1 MVMKLTEAI
10 SGSHH
15 QVYFD
20 NYFTTLPLLQKL
32 LDRDTYSCA
41 TIRTNRKQYPTEM
54 SVAAKR
60 LQRGEFLFR
69 QCGNIVAVAWKDN
82 KVVNVVST
90 LASPSDTTTVN
101 RTQKDG
107 SRRAVPCPRSVAL
120 YNEYMGGVDHGDQ
133 LRGSYHVRLEC
144 TKNYKY
150 IFGFL
155 LDVAITNAYILYSR
169 YNVCSERLMDHK
181 SFRMLLA
188 EQLIGTYKSRK
199 RPGRP
204 RKRPHPTNT
213 CTTTL
218 THLPSH
224 SSSKRCVYCQK
235 KRTPSRRKETVW
247 VCNACDGHPS
257 LCLTGRDDGS
267 DCFRLWHQL

>member
-1 MVMKLTEAI
+1 
-10 SGSHH
+10 
-15 QVYFD
+15 
-20 NYFTTLPLLQKL
+20 
-32 LDRDTYSCA
+32 
-41 TIRTNRKQYPTEM
+41 
-54 SVAAKR
+54 
-60 LQRGEFLFR
+60 
-69 QCGNIVAVAWKDN
+69 
-82 KVVNVVST
+82 
-90 LASPSDTTTVN
+90 
-101 RTQKDG
+101 
-107 SRRAVPCPRSVAL
+107 
-120 YNEYMGGVDHGDQ
+120 MGGVSHGDQ
-133 LRGSYHVRLEC
+133 LRGSYHVRLKC
-144 TKNYKY
+144 TKNYIY

-155 LDVAITNAYILYSR
+155 LDVAITNAYILHTR
-169 YNVCSERLMDHK
+169 YDVRSDKPMDHK

-257 LCLTGRDDGS
+257 LCLTGQEDGS
-267 DCFRLWHQL
+267 DCFRLCSCIFIFVCYSSLYVYLLCLPQPFVSRECIESFSIHGHAISIHSLIPPKPSDSGSEQ